1 MSEREHLHE
10 GRVPFCEAGECSIC
24 LKAEKAALAASLQ
37 ECAALLAE
45 QVGHGN
51 AWSNATTLLCQLDL
65 ETKAI
70 LHLRMAIRH
79 SAGALAAEITG
90 KAT

>member
-10 GRVPFCEAGECSIC
+10 GGVPFCEAGECSIC

-37 ECAALLAE
+37 ECVALLAD

-51 AWSNATTLLCQLDL
+51 IWNDADALLRQLDL
-65 ETKAI
+65 ETKAM

-79 SAGALAAEITG
+79 SAAVLASEITG